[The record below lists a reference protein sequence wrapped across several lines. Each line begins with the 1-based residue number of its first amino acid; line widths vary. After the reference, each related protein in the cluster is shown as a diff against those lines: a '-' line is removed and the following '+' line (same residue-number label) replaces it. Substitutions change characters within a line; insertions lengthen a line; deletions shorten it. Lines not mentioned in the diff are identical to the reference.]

1 MLFEI
6 SATPPKILKVI
17 SAMRL
22 PLIAAA
28 LIASTAL
35 SAGCTPVGVAAG
47 AGAAGGAAST
57 REGGIKGTLEDTRIR
72 AAINDAWFKYNL
84 EMFSKVN
91 LTVDQGRV
99 LLTGVVQKQQHRVE
113 AVRLAWQV
121 EGVKQVI
128 NEIKIADSE
137 GVKGWGRDVWIAS
150 RLRSSLLF
158 DKDIQSVNYSIDVV
172 QAIVYVM
179 GISQTQAE
187 LDKVM
192 QHARMVPYVLKV
204 VSYVKM
210 AGAPID
216 SSGAPV
222 GGVAPVGVAPVGG
235 MQPVQPL
242 PVTNAPVT
250 TTTTTAPV
258 SGGYGV
264 PSPPPVSETGVGVG
278 GRPQPIVDPGF

>member
-1 MLFEI
+1 
-6 SATPPKILKVI
+6 
-17 SAMRL
+17 MRL
-22 PLIAAA
+22 SLLAVA
-28 LIASTAL
+28 LIATTLFA
-35 SAGCTPVGVAAG
+35 AGCTPVGVAAG

-72 AAINDAWFKYNL
+72 ATINDLWFKHDL
-84 EMFSKVN
+84 TMFSKVN

-99 LLTGVVQKQQHRVE
+99 LLTGVVQKQEHRLE

-128 NEIKIADSE
+128 NEIKVADSE
-137 GVKGWGRDVWIAS
+137 GIKGWGRDAWIAS

-158 DKDIQSVNYSIDVV
+158 DKDIQSVNYSIEVV
-172 QAIVYVM
+172 QAVVYVM
-179 GISQTQAE
+179 GVAQSQAE

-216 SSGAPV
+216 ESGR
-222 GGVAPVGVAPVGG
+222 PVGG
-235 MQPVQPL
+235 MQPVQPAPL
-242 PVTNAPVT
+242 GNAPVSVT
-250 TTTTTAPV
+250 TTTTTV
-258 SGGYGV
+258 SGPGAPMAASGSQYGV
-264 PSPPPVSETGVGVG
+264 PSPPPASETGVGVG
-278 GRPQPIVDPGF
+278 GRPQPIVDQGF